1 VSRLVAG
8 VLALAAAGAVFY
20 LWPRAPKDPEE
31 QIRKLVADSVAGVE
45 KHDLSPLSTALAPDF
60 RGPQGASGQE
70 VKQLIAGQVLRDSTT
85 VAVFN
90 PSLDVTFRNA
100 GAADINGLFVFSR
113 SKELTADS
121 ATAVYRVSAAVEQRD
136 GEWRFTSASYE
147 QATWP

>member
-1 VSRLVAG
+1 VRRLSG
-8 VLALAAAGAVFY
+8 FVLALASAGAVLW

-31 QIRKLVADSVAGVE
+31 QIRKLVADCVAGVE
-45 KHDLSPLSTALAPDF
+45 KHDLSPLSSAIAADF
-60 RGPQGASGQE
+60 RGPQGMSGQE
-70 VKQLIAGQVLRDSTT
+70 IKQLIAGQVLRDSTT

-100 GAADINGLFVFSR
+100 GAADLDGLFVFSR
-113 SKELTADS
+113 TKELTAEG
-121 ATAVYRVSAAVEQRD
+121 ATAVYRVKAAVAQRD